1 MENALYLSRFK
12 GPVWE
17 SVLRSWSML
26 SLAGL
31 ALRSRI
37 ARSGASRAAATDRI
51 VARLGNMHG
60 LPQKIGQILA
70 TRSSGRGQGQFQG
83 LAAHRQSAIPLRE
96 AKAILG
102 VYFGCSS
109 DELFEEIDP
118 EGVSGSVAQV
128 HRATLVDGRKVA
140 VKFQHWAIRD
150 ALRTD
155 LAAIGWL
162 TAPLGGLKRGL
173 DLGAFREEIAHR
185 LDEELDFKME
195 ADAIRLFEGL
205 YRGVDDVEVP
215 TLIDE
220 LCREKVIV
228 MSWLEG
234 AALDVAADWPA
245 RIRKQLGDTLIRVF
259 LEGIIANGVIQAD
272 PHPGNVLFRKEGK
285 SGVPSVG
292 IIDLGSLF
300 RFSPEQRRAVV
311 SLLLAHEAG
320 CLDVEAAWTF
330 HMGFGFRPDV
340 LEPLRELLP
349 EVLRAIL
356 TPWNMGDA
364 SEPTP
369 WRPGD
374 DIARILGPG
383 RLAYRIAAPPSYLYL
398 IRAWHGLVIQ
408 LRALDHHGNWRNL
421 GMPLLAAQGI
431 PVETTKNS
439 FEGASGRALR
449 VGIVRGNEEVV
460 ALRLPISAIDYLEDL
475 VPEEY
480 RHELSRLG
488 FDESAL
494 REVPESI
501 RYEPREIFRVSESD
515 LTVRIW
521 IEG

>member
-1 MENALYLSRFK
+1 
-12 GPVWE
+12 
-17 SVLRSWSML
+17 
-26 SLAGL
+26 
-31 ALRSRI
+31 
-37 ARSGASRAAATDRI
+37 
-51 VARLGNMHG
+51 
-60 LPQKIGQILA
+60 
-70 TRSSGRGQGQFQG
+70 
-83 LAAHRQSAIPLRE
+83 
-96 AKAILG
+96 
-102 VYFGCSS
+102 
-109 DELFEEIDP
+109 
-118 EGVSGSVAQV
+118 
-128 HRATLVDGRKVA
+128 
-140 VKFQHWAIRD
+140 
-150 ALRTD
+150 
-155 LAAIGWL
+155 
-162 TAPLGGLKRGL
+162 
-173 DLGAFREEIAHR
+173 
-185 LDEELDFKME
+185 
-195 ADAIRLFEGL
+195 
-205 YRGVDDVEVP
+205 
-215 TLIDE
+215 
-220 LCREKVIV
+220 
-228 MSWLEG
+228 
-234 AALDVAADWPA
+234 
-245 RIRKQLGDTLIRVF
+245 
-259 LEGIIANGVIQAD
+259 
-272 PHPGNVLFRKEGK
+272 
-285 SGVPSVG
+285 
-292 IIDLGSLF
+292 
-300 RFSPEQRRAVV
+300 
-311 SLLLAHEAG
+311 
-320 CLDVEAAWTF
+320 
-330 HMGFGFRPDV
+330 MGFGFRPDV